1 MKTKLTLIKAGS
13 GILDDPGGLSLFLN
27 HFKSLHGIK
36 ILVHGGGDESSR
48 LATDLHIS
56 TKKIDGRRI
65 TDASMLDVMTMVCAG
80 KINKKLVAELQGIGV
95 QSIGLCGADG
105 NLLQGKKRNSHPIDY
120 GYVGDVV
127 EEGVNI
133 AFLQMLLNAGMV
145 PVVAP
150 LVHDG
155 MGQLLNANADGVAK
169 ILAIS
174 LQNYFD
180 VQLVFGFGLPG
191 VLRDIAQ
198 ADSKIDSL
206 HLDEIAVMKNQ
217 GIFSGGMLPK
227 IESAVEAVIQGV
239 AQVRIADLKQLNQL
253 EYNPNYGTRICH

>member
-1 MKTKLTLIKAGS
+1 
-13 GILDDPGGLSLFLN
+13 
-27 HFKSLHGIK
+27 
-36 ILVHGGGDESSR
+36 
-48 LATDLHIS
+48 
-56 TKKIDGRRI
+56 
-65 TDASMLDVMTMVCAG
+65 
-80 KINKKLVAELQGIGV
+80 
-95 QSIGLCGADG
+95 
-105 NLLQGKKRNSHPIDY
+105 
-120 GYVGDVV
+120 
-127 EEGVNI
+127 
-133 AFLQMLLNAGMV
+133 
-145 PVVAP
+145 
-150 LVHDG
+150 
-155 MGQLLNANADGVAK
+155 VAK

-174 LQNYFD
+174 LQHYFD

-198 ADSKIDSL
+198 AASKIDSL